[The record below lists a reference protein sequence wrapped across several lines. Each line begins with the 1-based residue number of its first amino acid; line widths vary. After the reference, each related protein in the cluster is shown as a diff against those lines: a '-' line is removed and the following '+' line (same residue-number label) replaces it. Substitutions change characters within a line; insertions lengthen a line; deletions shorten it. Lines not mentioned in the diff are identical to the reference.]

1 MADQADV
8 EEAFVSAT
16 GSEPSPGAGEEL
28 TATNSSSDTSELGVQ
43 MEALAFVAGYVAFKC
58 QAIDPS
64 LGCRASQAAPGLVPD
79 RWLRLVSRG
88 GLTMP
93 SERWMATVKEF
104 EIIFCLVMGG
114 SVDRSPGIVR
124 RLVACLAEKEPS
136 LDHRVIRKLVKTR
149 LHIRVRWLNVAKL
162 MAAAKRRSDGQIR
175 HHARSG
181 L

>member
-8 EEAFVSAT
+8 EQAFVSAT
-16 GSEPSPGAGEEL
+16 GSKPSSGGGEEL
-28 TATNSSSDTSELGVQ
+28 TATNGTSDTSELGIE

-58 QAIDPS
+58 QTIDPS
-64 LGCRASQAAPGLVPD
+64 LGCRASQAAPGVVPD

-93 SERWMATVKEF
+93 SEKWMATVREF
-104 EIIFCLVMGG
+104 EVIFCLVMGE
-114 SVDRSPGIVR
+114 SVDGSPGIVR

-162 MAAAKRRSDGQIR
+162 MSAAKRRSDGQIR